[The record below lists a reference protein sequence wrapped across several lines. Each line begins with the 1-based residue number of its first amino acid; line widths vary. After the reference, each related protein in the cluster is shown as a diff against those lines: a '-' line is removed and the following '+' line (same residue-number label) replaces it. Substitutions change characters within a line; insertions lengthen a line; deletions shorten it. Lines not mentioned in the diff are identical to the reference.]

1 MMEGWCC
8 VLALSNEKR
17 QQEWRKLIQKHP
29 VKNIFKLSLTCILF
43 AVAFTSCLI
52 HKSAPVN
59 TAAYEEL
66 ENTILVQSANPP
78 FPLPEIPESITDG
91 QERAIFLS
99 KHYWDEFPF
108 SDTSL
113 ISKPEITEQGFVD
126 YIHILNFLPFNH
138 ARRSIRIMLYKARE
152 NPLMFAHFGF
162 LFQKYYYDA
171 DSPFRNEELYIPV
184 LQSLLSSRMLP
195 KEDDERYDFQL
206 EMIHKNRVGTKAAD
220 FIYTLPN
227 GAWRRMHAYKSN
239 YLILFFDT
247 PKCEACDEVKQKIE
261 NSKTLREVFARNS
274 YNRNM
279 LKVLNVYTE
288 GNIKKWRESLSEI
301 PHANWVHAYDKG
313 RIITR
318 KRVYDIKKMPTIYL
332 LNKNK
337 KILLKDATVEE
348 IETYFMTND

>member
-1 MMEGWCC
+1 MNFSRCLSLLFLLPL
-8 VLALSNEKR
+8 LAL
-17 QQEWRKLIQKHP
+17 
-29 VKNIFKLSLTCILF
+29 
-43 AVAFTSCLI
+43 TSCFFY
-52 HKSAPVN
+52 KSAPVN

-66 ENTILVQSANPP
+66 ENSILVQSANPA

-91 QERAIFLS
+91 QERAVYLS

-108 SDTSL
+108 NDTAL
-113 ISKPEITEQGFVD
+113 IAQPEITEQGFVD
-126 YIHILNFLPFNH
+126 YIHILNYLPFNH

-152 NPLMFAHFGF
+152 NPLMLAHFGS

-195 KEDDERYDFQL
+195 NEDHERYDFQQ
-206 EMIHKNRVGTKAAD
+206 EMIHKNRLGTKAAD
-220 FIYTLPN
+220 FIYTLPD
-227 GAWRRMHAYKSN
+227 GAWRRMYAYKSN
-239 YLILFFDT
+239 YLILFFNT
-247 PKCEACDEVKQKIE
+247 PDCKACEEVKQEIE
-261 NSKTLREVFARNS
+261 NSEILRSVFSRNS

-279 LKVLNVYTE
+279 LKVLSVYPE
-288 GNIKKWRESLSEI
+288 DNMKQWRESLMKMPQE
-301 PHANWVHAYDKG
+301 NWVHAYDKN

-318 KRVYDIKKMPTIYL
+318 KRVYDIKKMPTLYL